1 MRKYTRVCN
10 MKLLK
15 IVYTP
20 ILILLSIFAYNC
32 SSHIAIECNTLN
44 TDSTYYF
51 VSGMMDHHEWDKG
64 WIKEEIKK
72 DDVNNWLRS
81 YDVKLLDDTTIKDTL
96 TITKIISKEFSSYL
110 IRWDKVKDKIKNDYK
125 IYYYS
130 TPDVYWKSLS
140 GQDGLVIINN
150 CKVLYIFILSQS

>member
-1 MRKYTRVCN
+1 

-15 IVYTP
+15 IVCTP

-32 SSHIAIECNTLN
+32 SSHIEIECNTLK

-51 VSGMMDHHEWDKG
+51 VSGKIDHHEWDKG

-72 DDVNNWLRS
+72 DDVNNWLRA
-81 YDVKLLDDTTIKDTL
+81 YAVKLLDDTTIKDTL
-96 TITKIISKEFSSYL
+96 TITKIISKEFNNYL
-110 IRWDKVKDKIKNDYK
+110 IRWNKVKDKINIDDK

-130 TPDVYWKSLS
+130 TPDLYWKSLS

-150 CKVLYIFILSQS
+150 CKVLFIFILSQS

>member
-1 MRKYTRVCN
+1 

-15 IVYTP
+15 IIYTP

-32 SSHIAIECNTLN
+32 SSHIVIECNTLT

-51 VSGMMDHHEWDKG
+51 VSGMIDHQEWDKS

-72 DDVNNWLRS
+72 DDVNNWLKA
-81 YDVKLLDDTTIKDTL
+81 YAVKLLDDATIKDSL
-96 TITKIISKEFSSYL
+96 TITKIISKEFNNYL
-110 IRWDKVKDKIKNDYK
+110 IRWDKVKDKIKIDDK

-130 TPDVYWKSLS
+130 TPDLYWKSLS

>member
-1 MRKYTRVCN
+1 